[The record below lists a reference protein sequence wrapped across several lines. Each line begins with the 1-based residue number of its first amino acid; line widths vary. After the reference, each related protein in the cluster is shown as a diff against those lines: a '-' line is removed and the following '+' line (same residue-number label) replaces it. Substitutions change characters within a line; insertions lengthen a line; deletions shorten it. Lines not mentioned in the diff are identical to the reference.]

1 MLFRSISSAG
11 VVSALPNICRNQ
23 PETPAACALIPV
35 SYTHLREGDGYGLSR
50 NAIRSI
56 HDKGCK
62 LIVTVDNGISAV
74 EEADDGR

>member
-1 MLFRSISSAG
+1 MLPS
-11 VVSALPNICRNQ
+11 
-23 PETPAACALIPV
+23 
-35 SYTHLREGDGYGLSR
+35 REGDGYGLSR

-74 EEADDGR
+74 EEADYAAELGIDLIITDHHLPPETLPRPLPW

>member
-1 MLFRSISSAG
+1 MVFGDYDVDGVTATALLYQHLKGMGATVKCMLPS
-11 VVSALPNICRNQ
+11 
-23 PETPAACALIPV
+23 
-35 SYTHLREGDGYGLSR
+35 REGDGYGLSR

-74 EEADDGR
+74 EEADYAAGTGH